1 MMMIKNFICTGDTH
15 GGMST
20 ISRVGNIQR
29 NMPECKPEETG
40 IIILG
45 DAGLNF
51 WLNKT
56 DKKYKKLLNSMG
68 FHIYC
73 VRGNHEQ
80 RPNLIDGIHLA
91 YDDNVNGMVWQEC
104 DYPNISYFMDGGEY
118 NIGGYSVLVIGGAYS
133 VDKWYRLA
141 RAGYSTGEAETAD
154 PKKCGWF
161 KDEQLTGDEC
171 GDIWDKVQDK
181 HYDFV
186 FTHTAPLDWEPTD
199 LFLNGIDQSTVDKSM
214 EVWLN
219 KLKDCFTWGVWCFGH
234 YHADRVERPYVEQFY
249 MDYEDIN
256 VVWNRYHDECTY
268 TKEWWLPKSQYM
280 NFWENS
286 EEGQAWLSSVSPS
299 TSS

>member
-1 MMMIKNFICTGDTH
+1 MMIKNFICTGDTH

-161 KDEQLTGDEC
+161 KGECLTNDEMTEISYNTFG
-171 GDIWDKVQDK
+171 KS
-181 HYDFV
+181 YDFI
-186 FTHTAPLDWEPTD
+186 FSHTCPISWEPTD
-199 LFLNGIDQSTVDKSM
+199 LFLGCIDQSTVDKSM
-214 EVWLN
+214 EVWLD
-219 KLKDCFTWGVWCFGH
+219 KLKDDVKWEYYLFGH
-234 YHADRVERPYVEQFY
+234 YHADRAERPHVEQFY
-249 MDYEDIN
+249 LEYETLETI
-256 VVWNRYHDECTY
+256 VERWQKYDETG
-268 TKEWWLPKSQYM
+268 ELDWWMSKSP
-280 NFWENS
+280 NFN
-286 EEGQAWLSSVSPS
+286 LDNDK
-299 TSS
+299 